1 MIQIFKTSKSK
12 ILWDSLLQF
21 LWNSKL
27 LLRKEYSVWELPERW
42 PGSFN
47 ETSSVSHH
55 HCSCGIF
62 HDVNNFE
69 LLIDLTRPVSGTH
82 VVVMPVDFTF
92 KSYEKK
98 SSRVSCCSAE
108 QQKFASGTKFIFWLK
123 LLGYS
128 RKAGRSEGL
137 TEHCQADN
145 VLCQMPRIERRPR
158 TGTACSSL
166 LVELSGNALMT
177 EEAWTIWKSDSPV
190 LLLPNTR
197 KTWCGSE
204 KPK

>member
-1 MIQIFKTSKSK
+1 
-12 ILWDSLLQF
+12 
-21 LWNSKL
+21 
-27 LLRKEYSVWELPERW
+27 
-42 PGSFN
+42 
-47 ETSSVSHH
+47 
-55 HCSCGIF
+55 
-62 HDVNNFE
+62 
-69 LLIDLTRPVSGTH
+69 

-166 LVELSGNALMT
+166 LVG
-177 EEAWTIWKSDSPV
+177 TIWQCLNDRRSLNYLKIRQPCA
-190 LLLPNTR
+190 T
-197 KTWCGSE
+197 TSE
-204 KPK
+204 HKKDMVWI